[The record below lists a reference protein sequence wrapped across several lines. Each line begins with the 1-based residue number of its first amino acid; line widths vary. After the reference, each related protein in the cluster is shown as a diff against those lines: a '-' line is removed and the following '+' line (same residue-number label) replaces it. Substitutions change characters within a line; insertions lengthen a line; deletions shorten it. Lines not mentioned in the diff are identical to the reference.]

1 MASCA
6 SKNGL
11 MRQSGFTMIELMVVV
26 TIVAFVMAAMVPSF
40 SLTLQKNRQ
49 REAAMLII
57 QGVFAGRSR
66 AARTGRCHRVN
77 VFFDKPGI
85 DGGTGG
91 RVTLTEY
98 NPASPPFDC
107 GTASNNLGDPA
118 QWRQISRKSL
128 APDAGRAGLVGT
140 DVAILREVDAGDCA
154 TVVNGPNSSVDLLFE
169 STGGLEAT
177 TAMEHYFAIAAFQ
190 DKTTTRGVTRH
201 VRVSAGGSV
210 KYTLCEP

>member
-1 MASCA
+1 MASSA
-6 SKNGL
+6 SKNRL
-11 MRQSGFTMIELMVVV
+11 MRTCGFTLIELMVVV
-26 TIVAFVMAAMVPSF
+26 TIVVFVTAAMVPSF

-98 NPASPPFDC
+98 NPPNAPYDC
-107 GTASNNLGDPA
+107 GTASNNLADPA
-118 QWRQISRKSL
+118 RWRNISRKSL
-128 APDAGRAGLVGT
+128 APDAGRVGLVGD
-140 DVAILREVDAGDCA
+140 DVAIYREVAAADCT
-154 TVVNGPNSSVDLLFE
+154 TVINGPNTSVDLLFE
-169 STGGLEAT
+169 ATGGLEAT
-177 TAMEHYFAIAAFQ
+177 TAMQHFFAISAFGE
-190 DKTTTRGVTRH
+190 KTTVRGVTRH

-210 KYTLCEP
+210 KYTLCK